1 LWDLVYTFSQTLLLF
16 LGRDGYEYQFIQKIV
31 ELVSREIKP
40 VTLPVADYLV
50 GLKSQTQ
57 KVISFLNVGSVDEV
71 IMVGI
76 HGIGGIGKT
85 TLALVVYNL
94 IARQF
99 EGSCFLENVRENS
112 EKHALLYLQK
122 ILLSEIIGEKTVEL
136 TSVRQGISII
146 QQRLRQKKVLLIIDD
161 VDKKEQLQAIA
172 GRSEWFGFGSRV
184 IITTRDKQL
193 LKCHRVES
201 NHEVKVLN
209 RKDSFELLV
218 WKAFKT
224 ESVSPI
230 YMNVLNRA
238 ITYASG
244 LPLALEV
251 MGSDLFKKGIE
262 EWECALDRYERVPN
276 KEIQN
281 ILKVSF
287 DSLEEEEKSVFLDI
301 ACCLKGYELAKIER
315 ILHAHHGYSKKDH
328 IRMLVEKSLIKISDF
343 GIVTLHDLIEDMGK
357 EIVRK
362 ESPEEPGKRSRLW
375 SPKDIV
381 KC

>member
-1 LWDLVYTFSQTLLLF
+1 

-112 EKHALLYLQK
+112 EKHGLLYLQK

-172 GRSEWFGFGSRV
+172 GRSEWFSFGSRV
-184 IITTRDKQL
+184 IITTRDNQL
-193 LKCHRVES
+193 LKCHGVES

-230 YMNVLNRA
+230 YMNVLNQA

-251 MGSDLFKKGIE
+251 M
-262 EWECALDRYERVPN
+262 
-276 KEIQN
+276 
-281 ILKVSF
+281 
-287 DSLEEEEKSVFLDI
+287 
-301 ACCLKGYELAKIER
+301 
-315 ILHAHHGYSKKDH
+315 
-328 IRMLVEKSLIKISDF
+328 
-343 GIVTLHDLIEDMGK
+343 
-357 EIVRK
+357 
-362 ESPEEPGKRSRLW
+362 
-375 SPKDIV
+375 
-381 KC
+381 